1 MRINLLNKYVTNW
14 IRNELRIYKY
24 GVAVRLMNYLQEIN
38 NKIYIQ
44 MKTTFKTM
52 KALLAFGALT
62 LPLSLFAQ
70 KVEITSKKDKFGL
83 EIDGETVL
91 KKKYEK
97 VEAVANSNEK
107 LYSFFENGQAGLV
120 IVSNKS
126 TIPPFCE
133 EVKYDGG
140 FLLAKKNGL
149 WGILVNKIED
159 INYQWENIIHKPNW
173 KFENSKKDYFVVTK
187 NGKQGLITITGNNRD
202 SQQIIQVLK
211 CSFDEIDIIEK
222 QKQGNKKF
230 ILATRIDNKWGFPEL
245 DIKNEFDKYIDFT
258 KYSDDY
264 ILSKNGKYGVFG
276 QNWQTKVDYQYEKVE
291 EAKGSF
297 GMNNLY
303 YVTKNGKKGMYS
315 YSHQKELIPCQFEDL
330 EVLSW
335 EINNNEAKVAIV
347 KENGKMRIWQ
357 GDKLLE
363 GTYDSVEE
371 LSGYIGYFIVKI
383 GDKKG
388 VVGFENVACEFDDIK
403 KERKGYT
410 VTLNNKEGYYD
421 GGKLIV
427 PCEYSNTKLIELR
440 IIEDNKANHF
450 YYVKATD
457 EKENIHLYNTTEQ
470 KLIAKSN
477 PAIWTDVR
485 LVNSY
490 FLLYKDNKIGLMN
503 DSGKVVVAPKHDNV
517 VLEGNGYIAFAN
529 VNGSEMTL
537 FVYGAESGKL
547 YEQKKLR
554 ASDQY
559 SMRKIVQDYGLYSS
573 FD

>member
-1 MRINLLNKYVTNW
+1 MKVT
-14 IRNELRIYKY
+14 L
-24 GVAVRLMNYLQEIN
+24 
-38 NKIYIQ
+38 
-44 MKTTFKTM
+44 KTI

-83 EIDGETVL
+83 EIDGKTVL

-97 VEAVANSNEK
+97 VEPLQGNPNYYLFTEQGKKGIVYTPISKVQQPFVEEFVATEIESV
-107 LYSFFENGQAGLV
+107 F
-120 IVSNKS
+120 
-126 TIPPFCE
+126 
-133 EVKYDGG
+133 
-140 FLLAKKNGL
+140 LAKNGD
-149 WGILVNKIED
+149 WGIIIQKGKGASFELEIGAKP
-159 INYQWENIIHKPNW
+159 QWDAVS
-173 KFENSKKDYFVVTK
+173 FKKDWKSGGYDDRDKIYFVATK
-187 NGKQGLITITGNNRD
+187 NGKQGLYSYKTTHNNFEIKKELD
-202 SQQIIQVLK
+202 YLY
-211 CSFDEIDIIEK
+211 DEIELIRYSDDDIK
-222 QKQGNKKF
+222 TAF
-230 ILATRIDNKWGFPEL
+230 ATRIGNKWGFPKLGIE
-245 DIKNEFDKYIDFT
+245 NEFDKYIDFT

-297 GMNNLY
+297 GMDNLY

-357 GDKLLE
+357 GDKLLD
-363 GTYDSVEE
+363 GTYDSVEK
-371 LSGYIGYFIVKI
+371 LPGYIGYFIVKI

-490 FLLYKDNKIGLMN
+490 FLLYKDDKIGLMN

-529 VNGSEMTL
+529 VNGAEMTL